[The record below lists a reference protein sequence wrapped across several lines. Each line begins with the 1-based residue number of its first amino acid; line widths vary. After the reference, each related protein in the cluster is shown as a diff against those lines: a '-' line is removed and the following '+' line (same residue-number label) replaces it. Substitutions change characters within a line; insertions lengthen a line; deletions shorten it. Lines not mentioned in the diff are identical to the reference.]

1 MNTKRCGR
9 AQDNKTVKLLQS
21 MGYPSYTISAASLG
35 VFDTISWNNNGIVFV
50 QNKRNDMPPRL
61 ELLHLMRCKV
71 PKNAYRFIF
80 LWKTR
85 AREPEIWQ
93 VYDTEII
100 AIEYEEC
107 KQKIESLGK
116 LQTVI
121 TENFDLNI
129 LNNATN
135 N

>member
-9 AQDNKTVKLLQS
+9 AQDNKTVKLLRS

-35 VFDTISWNNNGIVFV
+35 VFDTIHWNNKTIIFV

-71 PKNAYRFIF
+71 PSNAFRFVL

-85 AREPEIWQ
+85 ARAPEVWLVNNESIDQ
-93 VYDTEII
+93 IGIDQFVEYLI
-100 AIEYEEC
+100 AAN
-107 KQKIESLGK
+107 G
-116 LQTVI
+116 
-121 TENFDLNI
+121 
-129 LNNATN
+129 
-135 N
+135 